1 MKKARRPSERGVALL
16 TTLLLVAV
24 MAMIAVAVL
33 DDIRFA
39 IRRASNTE
47 SLAQAQLYAVGAE
60 ALAKSRLESVLARRS
75 GYVTLQGG
83 WSGLPLVYPIEHG
96 AIHMRLIDRGACF
109 NLNSVVSGEPD
120 SYAVNPTGAAQFRQL
135 LIALALPE
143 AEAERLSDALV
154 DWIDS
159 DSVARPSGAEDE
171 AYRRGA
177 PPYRTSGD
185 LLAEE
190 TELRAIQGFTPEVYD
205 KIRPFVCALPI
216 PQLTVVNVNTMLPA
230 DAPVL
235 NAVYLGRLPVES
247 ARQVIARRPPDGWP
261 SQTAFLQEP
270 LLERSV
276 REEGASPIQQLEIRS
291 RFFVLEGTVELA
303 GFFLP
308 YSGLLEASPSG
319 ALVTSVRRWAAIE

>member
-1 MKKARRPSERGVALL
+1 MKPKADERGVALL

-39 IRRASNTE
+39 IRRTSNTE
-47 SLAQAQLYAVGAE
+47 ALTQAQLYAVGAE
-60 ALAKSRLESVLARRS
+60 SLAKARLESVLARRE

-83 WSGLPLVYPIEHG
+83 WSGLPVVYPIEHG

-120 SYAVNPTGAAQFRQL
+120 AYVANPSGAAQFRQL
-135 LIALALPE
+135 LIGLSLPE
-143 AEAERLSDALV
+143 ADAERLSDALV

-159 DSVARPSGAEDE
+159 DSIARPSGAEDD
-171 AYRRGA
+171 AYMRGA
-177 PPYRTSGD
+177 SPYRTSGD

-190 TELRAIQGFTPEVYD
+190 TELRSVQGFTSEIYD
-205 KIRPFVCALPI
+205 RVRPFVCALPI
-216 PQLTVVNVNTMLPA
+216 PQLTVININTMLPA

-235 NAVYLGRLPVES
+235 SAVYMGRLPVEA
-247 ARQVIARRPPDGWP
+247 ARQVIARRPAEGWP
-261 SQTAFLQEP
+261 SQTAFLEEP

-291 RFFVLEGTVELA
+291 RFFVLEGAVEFA

-319 ALVTSVRRWAAIE
+319 ALVTAVRRWASIE